1 VFQKLLTGTVPP
13 CYGDARREKRNDVIL
28 DRFRLDDQ
36 VAVVTGA
43 GRGLGAAM
51 ALAFA
56 EAGAD
61 VVIAARTQSQLE
73 DVAKQIEGVGRK
85 AHIVVADLAHPDE
98 TAKLASAAIEA
109 FGKLDIVVNNV
120 GGTMPAPL
128 VNTSTKDLR
137 DAFTFN
143 VSTAHALTAAAVPLM
158 LEHSGGGSIINI
170 TSTMGRVA
178 GRGFVAYGTAKAAL
192 AHYTRLAALD
202 LCPRIRV
209 NAIAPGS
216 ILTSALEIVASN
228 DDLRDPMEKA
238 TPMRRLG
245 DPLDIAAAAVY
256 LASPAGSYLTGK
268 TLEVDGGIT
277 FPNLDLPI
285 PDL

>member
-1 VFQKLLTGTVPP
+1 M
-13 CYGDARREKRNDVIL
+13 IL
-28 DRFRLDDQ
+28 DKFRLDDQ

-43 GRGLGAAM
+43 GRGLGAAI
-51 ALAFA
+51 AVAFA

-61 VVIAARTQSQLE
+61 VVIAARTRSQLDE
-73 DVAKQIEGVGRK
+73 VAAQVAAVGRR
-85 AHIVVADLAHPDE
+85 AHVVVADLAHPE
-98 TAKLASAAIEA
+98 STAALAAEAVEA

-128 VNTSTKDLR
+128 LDTSTKDLK

-143 VSTAHALTAAAVPLM
+143 VGTAHALTVAAVPLM

-170 TSTMGRVA
+170 TSTMGRLS
-178 GRGFVAYGTAKAAL
+178 GRAFAAYGTAKGAL
-192 AHYTRLAALD
+192 AHYTRLSALD

-216 ILTSALEIVASN
+216 ILTSALDIVASN
-228 DDLRDPMEKA
+228 DALRDPMEKA

-245 DPLDIAAAAVY
+245 DPSDIAAAAVY

-268 TLEVDGGIT
+268 TLEVDGGLT

>member
-1 VFQKLLTGTVPP
+1 M
-13 CYGDARREKRNDVIL
+13 IL

-61 VVIAARTQSQLE
+61 VLIAARTQQQL
-73 DVAKQIEGVGRK
+73 DAVAEQIRAVGRR
-85 AHIVVADLAHPDE
+85 AHVVAADLAHPDS
-98 TAKLASAAIEA
+98 TAQLAGAAVEA

-120 GGTMPAPL
+120 GGTVPAAL
-128 VNTSTKDLR
+128 TDTSPKDMR

-143 VSTAHALTAAAVPLM
+143 VATAHALTTAAVPLM

-178 GRGFVAYGTAKAAL
+178 GRGFAAYGTAKAAL

-216 ILTSALEIVASN
+216 ILTSALDIVASN
-228 DDLRDPMEKA
+228 DALREPMEQA

-245 DPLDIAAAAVY
+245 DPVDIAAAAVY

-268 TLEVDGGIT
+268 TLEVDGGLT
-277 FPNLDLPI
+277 FPNLDMPF

>member
-1 VFQKLLTGTVPP
+1 
-13 CYGDARREKRNDVIL
+13 VIL
-28 DRFRLDDQ
+28 DRFKLDGQ

-61 VVIAARTQSQLE
+61 VVIAARTQSQLDE
-73 DVAKQIEGVGRK
+73 VAEQIGSTGRR
-85 AHIVVADLAHPDE
+85 AHVVVADLAHPDE
-98 TAKLASAAIEA
+98 TAKLAAAAVEA

-128 VNTSTKDLR
+128 LNTSTKDLR

-143 VSTAHALTAAAVPLM
+143 VTTAHALTTAAVPLM

-178 GRGFVAYGTAKAAL
+178 GRGFAAYGTAKAAL
-192 AHYTRLAALD
+192 AHYTRLSALD
-202 LCPRIRV
+202 LAPRIRV

-228 DDLRDPMEKA
+228 DELRTPMEKA

-268 TLEVDGGIT
+268 ILEVDGGIT

>member
-1 VFQKLLTGTVPP
+1 M
-13 CYGDARREKRNDVIL
+13 IL

-36 VAVVTGA
+36 VAIVTGA
-43 GRGLGAAM
+43 GRGLGAAI
-51 ALAFA
+51 ALGFA

-61 VVIAARTQSQLE
+61 VVIASRTRSEL
-73 DVAKQIEGVGRK
+73 DNVAEQIRATGRRAHVVVG
-85 AHIVVADLAHPDE
+85 DLAQPE
-98 TAKLASAAIEA
+98 ATAELAGAAVQT
-109 FGKLDIVVNNV
+109 FGRLDIVVNNV
-120 GGTMPAPL
+120 GGTMPGLL

-137 DAFTFN
+137 DALTFN
-143 VSTAHALTAAAVPLM
+143 VLTAHALVAAAVPLM
-158 LEHSGGGSIINI
+158 LEHSGGGSVINI
-170 TSTMGRVA
+170 TSTMGRLA
-178 GRGFVAYGTAKAAL
+178 GRGFAAYGTAKAAL

-216 ILTSALEIVASN
+216 IVTSALDVVASN
-228 DDLRDPMEKA
+228 DELRGAMEKA

-245 DPLDIAAAAVY
+245 DPVDIAAAAVY

-268 TLEVDGGIT
+268 TLEVDGGLT

>member
-1 VFQKLLTGTVPP
+1 M
-13 CYGDARREKRNDVIL
+13 IL
-28 DRFRLDDQ
+28 DRFRLDDR

-98 TAKLASAAIEA
+98 TAKLAAEAIDA
-109 FGKLDIVVNNV
+109 FGKLDVVVNNV

-128 VNTSTKDLR
+128 LNTSTKDLR

-143 VSTAHALTAAAVPLM
+143 VSTAHSLTAAAVPLM

-170 TSTMGRVA
+170 TSTMARLSA
-178 GRGFVAYGTAKAAL
+178 RGFAAYGTAKAAL
-192 AHYTRLAALD
+192 AQYTRLAALD
-202 LCPRIRV
+202 LAPRIRV

-228 DDLRDPMEKA
+228 DDLRNPMEQA
-238 TPMRRLG
+238 TPLRRLG

-256 LASPAGSYLTGK
+256 LASEAGAFLTGK
-268 TLEVDGGIT
+268 TLEVDGGLT
-277 FPNLDLPI
+277 YPNLDLPI